1 MPGYLPL
8 PAGLWRS
15 SRKWLLAA
23 CLAGLLLPPGLPA
36 ATLEGLKTLIGPEDA
51 ALVTAP
57 DGRVLLAANADRQ
70 LVPASILKVLTALSA
85 LHYLGPDF
93 RFETDFY
100 LDPDDNLIVRGS
112 GDPLLVSEVLTA
124 ITAALASR
132 LERFNDLVLDAGFF
146 AQPLRVPGVSTSPQP
161 HDAPNGALCVNFNT
175 VAFETVNGRLV
186 SAEPQTPLIPFA
198 AARIRASGLKR
209 GRIVL
214 SDQNQDHLRYAGHLI
229 RHFLLAGGIQSHGAV
244 RIGPAEP
251 ATRRLVYRHSAAHP
265 LTGVI
270 AELLEHSNNFIAN
283 QLTVVIGA
291 ASAGPPGTLAQGVQA
306 TRTYAADVL
315 GLGDLKLAEG
325 SGISRQ
331 NRISAREM
339 DRVLT
344 AFEPFRNLLRREGR
358 EYYKTGTLNGIR
370 TRAGYIASAAGGCYR
385 FALLINTPGRS
396 TDRFMQRLLER
407 LN

>member
-1 MPGYLPL
+1 M

-161 HDAPNGALCVNFNT
+161 HDAP
-175 VAFETVNGRLV
+175 
-186 SAEPQTPLIPFA
+186 
-198 AARIRASGLKR
+198 
-209 GRIVL
+209 
-214 SDQNQDHLRYAGHLI
+214 
-229 RHFLLAGGIQSHGAV
+229 
-244 RIGPAEP
+244 
-251 ATRRLVYRHSAAHP
+251 
-265 LTGVI
+265 
-270 AELLEHSNNFIAN
+270 
-283 QLTVVIGA
+283 
-291 ASAGPPGTLAQGVQA
+291 
-306 TRTYAADVL
+306 
-315 GLGDLKLAEG
+315 
-325 SGISRQ
+325 
-331 NRISAREM
+331 
-339 DRVLT
+339 
-344 AFEPFRNLLRREGR
+344 
-358 EYYKTGTLNGIR
+358 
-370 TRAGYIASAAGGCYR
+370 
-385 FALLINTPGRS
+385 
-396 TDRFMQRLLER
+396 
-407 LN
+407 